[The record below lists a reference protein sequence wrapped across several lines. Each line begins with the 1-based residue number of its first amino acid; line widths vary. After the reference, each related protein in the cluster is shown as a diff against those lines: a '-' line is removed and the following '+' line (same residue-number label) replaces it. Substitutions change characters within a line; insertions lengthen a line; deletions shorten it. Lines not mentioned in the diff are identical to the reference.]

1 MKPLNLIF
9 ILLVSLLSKP
19 MLGAEQIDTSV
30 VTMKQEL
37 NLNDKQT
44 NKINQ
49 IVIEHRKKLED
60 LKKQISMANKKKQS
74 EIDAVLDAKQKK
86 KLEQSQTPSF
96 PKGSEPP
103 AHMMPM
109 GVEPEPEQ
117 QPSPK

>member
-1 MKPLNLIF
+1 MKPVNIIIVLLI
-9 ILLVSLLSKP
+9 SLLSKP
-19 MLGAEQIDTSV
+19 ILGVDQIDPSV
-30 VTMKQEL
+30 VSMKQDL

-49 IVIEHRKKLED
+49 IVIEHRKKLEA
-60 LKKQISMANKKKQS
+60 LKKEISAANKQKQN
-74 EIDAVLDAKQKK
+74 EIEAQLDSGQKK
-86 KLEQSQTPSF
+86 KLQQSQTPSF
-96 PKGSEPP
+96 PEGSEPP